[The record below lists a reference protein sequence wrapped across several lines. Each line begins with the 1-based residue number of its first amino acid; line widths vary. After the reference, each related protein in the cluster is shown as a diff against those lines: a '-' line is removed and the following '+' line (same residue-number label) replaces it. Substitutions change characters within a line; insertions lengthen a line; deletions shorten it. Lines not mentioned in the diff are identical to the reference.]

1 LLRIWH
7 KADRASGVFKYLF
20 QEFGM
25 TRLLQR
31 FASICSLALA
41 TAVAVPSATAAI
53 TVTPVVEAGSAHSI
67 ALKFD
72 GTVWTWGSNA
82 YGQLGNGN
90 NTDSSTPVQVKSLAN
105 VVAIAA
111 GFYHNVAVKSDGT
124 VWAWG
129 NNADGQ
135 LGIGSTTNSNV
146 PVQMIT
152 AVGPPVV
159 NVANAVAVA
168 AGLNHSLVLTTGG
181 ILAAGD
187 NTFGQLGTGNNTTSH
202 VAVVT
207 TTAGIPA
214 SISAIAAGR
223 NHSLALTSAGTV
235 WAWGDD
241 SVGQLGDGGAVAQ
254 NAPVATLTLTN
265 ITQISTR
272 DSASLALQSGGVV
285 FGWGANESGQLA
297 QGNVNT
303 PVNPAQPALISN
315 FTVTSIA
322 SGAFH
327 SLAIANAGQV
337 IGWGT
342 STTGQ
347 LSNIPP
353 QTYTQAT
360 GLASAGGVVQL
371 AAGIAHS
378 LGYKP
383 DGTVIAFGN
392 NSTGQLGNNTKI
404 NQLIPVTV
412 VGQGGSGFLNLLGL
426 ANLSVSVA
434 GSGTVTTVPAGIV
447 CSGGTCVGAFSQGT
461 QVTLTATAGSG
472 NIFEGWSGGA
482 CSGSQSTCV
491 VTINGAEP
499 VTATF
504 SGNTV
509 TGPVTGVVP
518 ATGWWWNPAEPG
530 RGFMI
535 EVQNGQLFMATFL
548 YSFSGEATWFG
559 SGPSG
564 YGSGVYAGVLN
575 LYGGGQTLTGAY
587 TPATLVGGSFG
598 TITIDFSSA
607 TTGSI
612 TWPEGTIPIERFD
625 IVPGGS
631 TATIPSGTPQAGWW
645 WNANEPGR
653 GFSLEIQNGNI
664 LIAGYMYDANGNP
677 IWYSSQGPMT
687 GTSSYQGNWIQY
699 GYGQTLTGSFQSAS
713 VVNANVGA
721 LTIQF
726 SSPTAGMMTLPDGR
740 QIPFIRFLF

>member
-1 LLRIWH
+1 ML
-7 KADRASGVFKYLF
+7 AASHA
-20 QEFGM
+20 Q
-25 TRLLQR
+25 
-31 FASICSLALA
+31 AL
-41 TAVAVPSATAAI
+41 
-53 TVTPVVEAGSAHSI
+53 TVTPVVAAGSAHSI

-72 GTVWTWGSNA
+72 GTVWAWGSNA

-90 NTDSSTPVQVKSLAN
+90 NTDSSTPVQVKGLAN
-105 VVAIAA
+105 VVAISA
-111 GFYHNVAVKSDGT
+111 GFYHNLAVKADGT

-129 NNADGQ
+129 DNADGQ
-135 LGIGSTTNSNV
+135 LGNGSTTNTNA
-146 PVQMIT
+146 PVQMVT
-152 AVGPPVV
+152 AVGPPAVFV
-159 NVANAVAVA
+159 TNAVAVA

-181 ILAAGD
+181 IMAAGD
-187 NTFGQLGTGNNTTSH
+187 NTFGQLGTGNFTSSH
-202 VAVVT
+202 VAVAS
-207 TTAGIPA
+207 TAIPA
-214 SISAIAAGR
+214 TITTVVAGR
-223 NHSLALTSAGTV
+223 NHSLALTNAGTV

-241 SVGQLGDGGAVAQ
+241 SVGQLGDGATTPQ
-254 NAPVATLTLTN
+254 NAPELNATLSN

-272 DSASLALQSGGVV
+272 DSANLALQSGGVV
-285 FGWGANESGQLA
+285 FGWGANDAGQLA
-297 QGNVNT
+297 TGNVASPVTT
-303 PVNPAQPALISN
+303 PTASMISN
-315 FTVTSIA
+315 FDVASIA

-327 SLAIANAGQV
+327 SLAISNAGEV

-360 GLASAGGVVQL
+360 GLASVGGVNQL
-371 AAGIAHS
+371 AAGVAHS

-392 NSTGQLGNNTKI
+392 NATGQLGNNTKV

-412 VGQGGSGFLNLLGL
+412 VGQGGQGFLNLLGL
-426 ANLSVSVA
+426 ANLSVTIS

-447 CSGGTCVGAFSQGT
+447 CTGGTCVGAFSQGT
-461 QVTLTATAGSG
+461 QVTLTATASSG

-482 CSGSQSTCV
+482 CSGAQLTCV

-499 VTATF
+499 VNAAF

-509 TGPVTGVVP
+509 TGPVSGVIP

-535 EVQNGQLFMATFL
+535 EVQNSQLFMATFL

-559 SGPSG
+559 SGPGG
-564 YGSGVYAGVLN
+564 YGSGVYAGQLN

-598 TITIDFSSA
+598 SITIDFSSA

-625 IVPGGS
+625 IVPNGS
-631 TATIPSGTPQAGWW
+631 AATVPSGTPQAGWW

-653 GFSLEIQNGNI
+653 GFSLEIQSGNI
-664 LIAGYMYDANGNP
+664 LIAGYMYDDNGNP
-677 IWYSSQGPMT
+677 TWYSSQGPMT
-687 GTSSYQGNWIQY
+687 GTSTYQGNWIQY

-726 SSPTAGMMTLPDGR
+726 SSPTAATMTLPNGR

>member
-1 LLRIWH
+1 M
-7 KADRASGVFKYLF
+7 AAASL
-20 QEFGM
+20 
-25 TRLLQR
+25 
-31 FASICSLALA
+31 LA
-41 TAVAVPSATAAI
+41 TPVAQAL

-90 NTDSSTPVQVKSLAN
+90 NTDSSTPVQVKNLSN

-111 GFYHNVAVKSDGT
+111 GFYHNLAVKADGT

-129 NNADGQ
+129 DNADGQ
-135 LGIGSTTNSNV
+135 LGNGTIVNSNV

-152 AVGPPVV
+152 AVGPPVI
-159 NVANAVAVA
+159 NVANGVAVA

-187 NTFGQLGTGNNTTSH
+187 NTFGQLGRGNFTASH
-202 VAVVT
+202 VAVA
-207 TTAGIPA
+207 TTAIPA
-214 SISAIAAGR
+214 AITAIAAGR
-223 NHSLALTSAGTV
+223 NHSLALTSAGAV

-241 SVGQLGDGGAVAQ
+241 SVGQLGDGALVPQ
-254 NAPVATLTLTN
+254 NAPELNATLSN

-272 DSASLALQSGGVV
+272 DSANLALQSGGVV
-285 FGWGANESGQLA
+285 FGWGANDAGQLA
-297 QGNVNT
+297 QGNVASPVTT
-303 PVNPAQPALISN
+303 PTAAMISN
-315 FTVTSIA
+315 FDVTSIA
-322 SGAFH
+322 AGAFH
-327 SLAIANAGQV
+327 SLAISNAGEV

-360 GLASAGGVVQL
+360 GLASVGGVVQL
-371 AAGIAHS
+371 AAGVAHS

-392 NSTGQLGNNTKI
+392 NATGQLGNNTKV

-412 VGQGGSGFLNLLGL
+412 VGQGGQGFLNLLGL
-426 ANLSVSVA
+426 ANLSVTIA
-434 GSGTVTTVPAGIV
+434 GSGTVTSVPAGIV
-447 CSGGTCVGAFSQGT
+447 CASGTCVGAFSQGT
-461 QVTLTATAGSG
+461 AVTLTATASSG
-472 NIFEGWSGGA
+472 NTFEGWSGGA
-482 CSGSQSTCV
+482 CTGSQLTCV

-504 SGNTV
+504 SGNSV
-509 TGPVTGVVP
+509 TGPVTGVIP

-548 YSFSGEATWFG
+548 YAFSGEATWFG
-559 SGPSG
+559 SGPNG
-564 YGSGVYAGVLN
+564 YGSGVYTGQLN
-575 LYGGGQTLTGAY
+575 LYGGGQTLNGTY
-587 TPATLVGGSFG
+587 QPATLVGGSFG

-625 IVPGGS
+625 IVPNGS
-631 TATIPSGTPQAGWW
+631 SAMVPSGTPQAGWW

-653 GFSLEIQNGNI
+653 GFSLEIQSGNI
-664 LIAGYMYDANGNP
+664 LIAGYMYDDNGNP
-677 IWYSSQGPMT
+677 IWYSSQGPMSGST
-687 GTSSYQGNWIQY
+687 TYQGNWIQY
-699 GYGQTLTGSFQSAS
+699 GYGQTLTGTFQSAS
-713 VVNANVGA
+713 VVNSNVGA

-726 SSPTAGMMTLPDGR
+726 SSPTAGMMTLPNGN
-740 QIPFIRFLF
+740 QIPIIRFLF